1 MALSPSQGLR
11 ACPARTGL
19 ACLSGTMRRNM
30 MRHRDIV
37 KAKLN

>member
-1 MALSPSQGLR
+1 VLVGQGVHG
-11 ACPARTGL
+11 AFTFTGL